1 MYFLYIYSLPRNLV
15 NIRNVEGDTS
25 SFVSSLTNGY
35 DRPGYVPVPTPDLT
49 SRYARPLDVE
59 ENNFGGNVP
68 VPTPDPSSFPTGK
81 HPV

>member
-1 MYFLYIYSLPRNLV
+1 MYFLSIYSLLRNLV

-49 SRYARPLDVE
+49 STLDVE